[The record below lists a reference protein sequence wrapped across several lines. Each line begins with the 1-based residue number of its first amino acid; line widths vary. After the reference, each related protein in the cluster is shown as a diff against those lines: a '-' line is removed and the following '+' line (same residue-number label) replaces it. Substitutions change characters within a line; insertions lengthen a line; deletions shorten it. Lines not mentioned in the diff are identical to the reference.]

1 MHLKEFVVDPSI
13 AYCSIGDQRYGVSF
27 VTIDADEAFIM
38 RDAARRLLPMA
49 ASKHSTIRQRKT
61 AYFVL
66 PFRCVEYA
74 SSVTSILGLVEG
86 SAWSSSS
93 ICWACGTATSSQSD
107 SSSLSL
113 KESLVDLVISC
124 VDMGVHAQTCEF
136 QCYSCVQLTRPPK
149 MSHPGFVPPCDL
161 WSPGSCRDLAQD
173 ATIWIRP
180 QGPNTRLCDAELHS
194 QH

>member
-1 MHLKEFVVDPSI
+1 
-13 AYCSIGDQRYGVSF
+13 
-27 VTIDADEAFIM
+27 M

-86 SAWSSSS
+86 PAWSSSS

-180 QGPNTRLCDAELHS
+180 QGPLNLTLVSVMQDSIPNTEKIGRAHV
-194 QH
+194 